1 MYFTDAALHNAFIA
15 RSMVGIDETKVE
27 YMLNV
32 IHNLCGRL
40 CFRKRRFVAPV
51 DRDLQA
57 KWLCGSNFTS
67 PTVEGDDEDRPLAIC
82 GTRTDGTYA

>member
-40 CFRKRRFVAPV
+40 KLFSKKA
-51 DRDLQA
+51 
-57 KWLCGSNFTS
+57 LCGARGQGSSSKMVVWF
-67 PTVEGDDEDRPLAIC
+67 
-82 GTRTDGTYA
+82 